1 MNLLIAV
8 SFEVSLFFCIKH
20 FFKPKNEHSLNC
32 FVSLALKFPIP
43 FLYK

>member
-32 FVSLALKFPIP
+32 FVSLVLNFHIF
-43 FLYK
+43 FLYE